1 MPSALA
7 ILMPASRSMS
17 ELVPA
22 AFFTA
27 ADVDVLRLFPKL
39 AIDAAFLVA
48 SPPPSIFAAS

>member
-7 ILMPASRSMS
+7 ILMPSARSMS
-17 ELVPA
+17 DLPDA

>member
-1 MPSALA
+1 
-7 ILMPASRSMS
+7 MPASRSMS